1 MPILGSRGAGSA
13 SAFGLTSGGSA
24 PIDVDYLVVAGG
36 GIATGGGGGG
46 AGGYRTSF
54 PGGTKITLEAGTSV
68 PVTIGAGGAL
78 SGPPTT
84 TPAAGAPYSGSPSNF
99 STITSSGGGGNLQN
113 SPNGAPGG
121 SGGGGYSG
129 LPPSPAGSGN
139 SGSFSPPEGNPG
151 GVGAAY
157 SGISCSE
164 QGGGG
169 GGAGGAGS
177 NSPFP
182 APFGPGGN
190 GGIGAG
196 VPTDFVPASYG
207 DSGPSPTTRY
217 FAGGGGGIAQGSA
230 PGGVAVG
237 GYGGGGNGRRFGVN
251 PPGCGTP
258 GTPQIA
264 AEAGQI
270 NTGGGAGGEDL
281 NNTPPGGLAGG
292 SGIVLI
298 NVPSGD
304 ASKAKF
310 TVAPGTNT
318 IVTNPDGSKTAVFT
332 VSGSIQ
338 QG

>member
-1 MPILGSRGAGSA
+1 MEEEA
-13 SAFGLTSGGSA
+13 
-24 PIDVDYLVVAGG
+24 
-36 GIATGGGGGG
+36 G

-68 PVTIGAGGAL
+68 PITIGGGGTIINPVSTPPAGTY
-78 SGPPTT
+78 P
-84 TPAAGAPYSGSPSNF
+84 GSPSNF
-99 STITSSGGGGNLQN
+99 STITSSGGGGTLP
-113 SPNGAPGG
+113 SSSDGAPGG

-129 LPPSPAGSGN
+129 LPPAPAGSGN
-139 SGSFSPPEGNPG
+139 AGSYSPPEGNPG

-182 APFGPGGN
+182 APFGPGGT

-217 FAGGGGGIAQGSA
+217 FAGGGGGIAQGNA
-230 PGGVAVG
+230 PAGAPIG

-258 GTPQIA
+258 GTPVIA

-270 NTGGGAGGEDL
+270 NTGGGAGGEDIS
-281 NNTPPGGLAGG
+281 TAPPTGLSGG

-318 IVTNPDGSKTAVFT
+318 IVDNPDGSKTAIFT